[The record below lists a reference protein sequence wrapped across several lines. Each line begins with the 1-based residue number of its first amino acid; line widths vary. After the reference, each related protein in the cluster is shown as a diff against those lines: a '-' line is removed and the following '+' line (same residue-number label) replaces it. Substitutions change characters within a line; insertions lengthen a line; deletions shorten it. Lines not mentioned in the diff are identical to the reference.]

1 MRQIREVLRLHHE
14 CGRTQREITVA
25 VGLSKGA
32 VSAYLDRAREA
43 GLTWEQARDMTDQ
56 DVEARL
62 FRSLGVNEPAARAPV
77 DFAWVHREMRR
88 KGVTLQLLWGEYAE
102 GVRSAGGGARA
113 YQYSQFCEVY
123 ASWRQ
128 TLSPTMRQT
137 HRAGEKLFLDY
148 SGKRPEIVDPAT
160 GEVRAVELFV
170 AVMGASSFTF
180 AEATLTQRL
189 PDFIGSV
196 VRALEFL
203 AAVPEVLVPDQ
214 LRSAVSKPCRYEPEI
229 NATFAELGRHYG
241 CAIIPARPRKPRDKA
256 AVEGG
261 VLLVQRWIL
270 ACLRHERFHSLGA
283 LNGRIGELLD
293 RLNARPF
300 QKREGSRRAAFD
312 AIDRPAM
319 KPLPPRRFE
328 LGEWKLGLT
337 VGIDYC
343 VAFDHRVYSVPVALM
358 GRHVDVRATGT
369 MIEVFHEGARV
380 ALHTRSH
387 GPKGHATIDP
397 AHRPK
402 SHREYGDWPPER
414 MITWGRSMGAG
425 VGDFLEAMLTRDARP
440 ELRYRAALGVLRL
453 GKTYGHE
460 RLDAACR
467 RALGLGSPSYRSVA
481 GILKHNLDRVA
492 PAATRP
498 TTTTTTTTTAPTARD
513 QVRGGHYFDREEDDD
528 DA

>member
-241 CAIIPARPRKPRDKA
+241 CAIIPRAPASRATRRRSRGACCSFSGGSLPACGTSASTRSARSTGASASCSIASTRGPSRSARARAARP
-256 AVEGG
+256 
-261 VLLVQRWIL
+261 
-270 ACLRHERFHSLGA
+270 S
-283 LNGRIGELLD
+283 
-293 RLNARPF
+293 
-300 QKREGSRRAAFD
+300 
-312 AIDRPAM
+312 
-319 KPLPPRRFE
+319 
-328 LGEWKLGLT
+328 
-337 VGIDYC
+337 
-343 VAFDHRVYSVPVALM
+343 
-358 GRHVDVRATGT
+358 
-369 MIEVFHEGARV
+369 
-380 ALHTRSH
+380 TRS
-387 GPKGHATIDP
+387 
-397 AHRPK
+397 
-402 SHREYGDWPPER
+402 
-414 MITWGRSMGAG
+414 
-425 VGDFLEAMLTRDARP
+425 
-440 ELRYRAALGVLRL
+440 
-453 GKTYGHE
+453 
-460 RLDAACR
+460 
-467 RALGLGSPSYRSVA
+467 
-481 GILKHNLDRVA
+481 
-492 PAATRP
+492 
-498 TTTTTTTTTAPTARD
+498 TAR
-513 QVRGGHYFDREEDDD
+513 R
-528 DA
+528 

>member
-1 MRQIREVLRLHHE
+1 MRQIREVLRLHEE
-14 CGRTQREITVA
+14 CSRTQREIAVA

-32 VSAYLDRAREA
+32 VGTYLDRARSA
-43 GLTWEQARDMTDQ
+43 GLTWALARDMTDH

-62 FRSLGVNEPAARAPV
+62 FHDLGAHEPAARAPV
-77 DFAWVHREMRR
+77 DFVWLHREMRR

-102 GVRSAGGGARA
+102 GVRSAGGGARP
-113 YQYSQFCEVY
+113 YQYSQFCEAY
-123 ASWRQ
+123 ATWRR

-148 SGKRPEIVDPAT
+148 SGKRPELVDPET
-160 GEVRAVELFV
+160 GEVREVELFV
-170 AVMGASSFTF
+170 AVMGASSFTYV
-180 AEATLTQRL
+180 EATLTQRL

-203 AAVPEVLVPDQ
+203 TAVPEMLVPDQ

-256 AVEGG
+256 AVEAG
-261 VLLVQRWIL
+261 VQLAQRWIL
-270 ACLRHERFHSLGA
+270 ACLRHERFHSLAA
-283 LNGRIGELLD
+283 LNARIRELLD
-293 RLNARPF
+293 RLNARTF
-300 QKREGSRRAAFD
+300 QKREGSRRTAFET
-312 AIDRPAM
+312 IDCPAM
-319 KPLPPRRFE
+319 KALPARRFE
-328 LGEWKLGLT
+328 LGEWKLGLS

-343 VAFDHRVYSVPVALM
+343 IAFDHRIYSVPVALM
-358 GRHVDVRATGT
+358 GKHVDVRATAT
-369 MIEVFHEGARV
+369 MVEVFHDSVRV
-380 ALHTRSH
+380 ALHERSH

-397 AHRPK
+397 AHRPT

-414 MITWGRSMGAG
+414 MITWGRSMGLS
-425 VGDFLEAMLTRDARP
+425 VGELIETMLTKGARP

-460 RLDAACR
+460 RLNAACR
-467 RALGLGSPSYRSVA
+467 RALELRSPSYRSVA
-481 GILKHNLDRVA
+481 GILKHGLDRVV
-492 PAATRP
+492 PAAARP
-498 TTTTTTTTTAPTARD
+498 TTTPTTTTPTARD
-513 QVRGGHYFDREEDDD
+513 EVRGGHYFDREEDDD

>member
-32 VSAYLDRAREA
+32 VSAYLERAKDA
-43 GLTWEQARDMTDQ
+43 GMTWEQARDMTDH

-62 FRSLGVNEPAARAPV
+62 FRSPGVNEPAARAPI

-102 GVRSAGGGARA
+102 SVRSSGGGNRA

-123 ASWRQ
+123 ATWRQ

-148 SGKRPEIVDPAT
+148 SGKRPELVDPET
-160 GEVRAVELFV
+160 GEVREVELFV

-203 AAVPEVLVPDQ
+203 GVVPEVLVPDQ

-229 NATFAELGRHYG
+229 NATFAEMGRHYG

-256 AVEGG
+256 AVEAG
-261 VLLVQRWIL
+261 VQLAQRWIL
-270 ACLRHERFHSLGA
+270 ACLRHERFHSLDA
-283 LNGRIGELLD
+283 LNGRIRVLLD
-293 RLNARPF
+293 RLNARLF
-300 QKREGSRRAAFD
+300 QKREGSRRTAFD
-312 AIDRPAM
+312 TIDRPAM
-319 KPLPPRRFE
+319 SPLPPRRFE
-328 LGEWKLGLT
+328 LGEWKLGLA

-343 VAFDHRVYSVPVALM
+343 IAFDHRVYSVPVALM
-358 GRHVDVRATGT
+358 GQHVDVRATST
-369 MIEVFHEGARV
+369 MVEVFHEGGRV
-380 ALHTRSH
+380 ALHARSH

-414 MITWGRSMGAG
+414 MIAWGRSMGAS
-425 VGDFLEAMLTRDARP
+425 VGDLIEAMLTRDARP

-453 GKTYGHE
+453 GKTYGHG

-481 GILKHNLDRVA
+481 GILKHGLDRVVS
-492 PAATRP
+492 AATRP
-498 TTTTTTTTTAPTARD
+498 TTTTTRATTNAAE
-513 QVRGGHYFDREEDDD
+513 QVRGGRYFDREEEDDD